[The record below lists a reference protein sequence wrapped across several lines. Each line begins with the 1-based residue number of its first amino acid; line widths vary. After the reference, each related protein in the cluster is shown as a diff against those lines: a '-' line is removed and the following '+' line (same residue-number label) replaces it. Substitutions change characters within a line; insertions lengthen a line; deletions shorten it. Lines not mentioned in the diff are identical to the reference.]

1 VDLRKE
7 FEKLNG
13 GGVVLE
19 AEKLFNREESVL
31 QVIQW
36 FKRENKD
43 LKLVDNNAIAAKM
56 ENKM

>member
-1 VDLRKE
+1 MDLRKE